1 MAQDIREAFVRL
13 FGEKSPKVPS
23 NKAELFALPLQQR
36 MTVERALP
44 EFYESLAADPASLP
58 AAVSLRHSKGELTM
72 QDIPALMAAGMP
84 LTCNEIQQKAMNA
97 AVAQISERIE
107 EQRQQRELNQNDIDF
122 RNKRAAQMSRHGYTG
137 HV

>member
-44 EFYESLAADPASLP
+44 EFYESLAASPEELP

-72 QDIPALMAAGMP
+72 KDIPALMAAGMP
-84 LTCNEIQQKAMNA
+84 FSCNQIQQKAMNA
-97 AVAQISERIE
+97 AVTRMGE
-107 EQRQQRELNQNDIDF
+107 ELEEKRKQRELNQNDIDF
-122 RNKRAAQMSRHGYTG
+122 RHKRAAQMSRHGYTG
-137 HV
+137 NV